1 MCISGN
7 VCLWGWGVEGGM
19 RDQGGLCSCQSL
31 AQHMGPGRG
40 HRAGKPLRT
49 REVRTREVQP
59 TGRGTAGRRVAQRRQ
74 RYGGLRPLQLSP
86 GYLQSPTM
94 PSPSLV
100 GGTSLMALK
109 AL

>member
-7 VCLWGWGVEGGM
+7 VCLWGWGVGGG
-19 RDQGGLCSCQSL
+19 RWDERPGPLLLSESL
-31 AQHMGPGRG
+31 AQHMGPVRG
-40 HRAGKPLRT
+40 HRAGKPLP
-49 REVRTREVQP
+49 TREVQP
-59 TGRGTAGRRVAQRRQ
+59 TGRGTTGRRVAQRRQ